1 TLIGTPEDIVD
12 QMEVWFEAG
21 VADGFNLMPP
31 TLPGRL
37 EDFVELIV
45 PAMQKRGIFR
55 EKYEGHTFRVHLVLI
70 EKSYKSTEE
79 FFCAFSVFRLYFS
92 VRKLI
97 LHETSHLTTD
107 DAVDIDSLTLIR
119 WTLFYKIRSYIHLAS
134 FSTTSFNRCV
144 AIFLINLVGK
154 G

>member
-1 TLIGTPEDIVD
+1 MSLSVCDLRVSSKPLSPQESTYFSSAGYTRRRMFKKVYAKTFGFILIKILLSQP
-12 QMEVWFEAG
+12 
-21 VADGFNLMPP
+21 L
-31 TLPGRL
+31 
-37 EDFVELIV
+37 
-45 PAMQKRGIFR
+45 
-55 EKYEGHTFRVHLVLI
+55 
-70 EKSYKSTEE
+70 
-79 FFCAFSVFRLYFS
+79 SVFRLYFS

-134 FSTTSFNRCV
+134 FSTTSFNRC
-144 AIFLINLVGK
+144 AAMSLINLVGK